1 MQGRLNSPR
10 SLVKT
15 LYLDHQ
21 YIAREAAGQPAHWQQ
36 LGAMLAANPEWHLAV
51 SECNLLEIASDGDK
65 ARAQRRAAFINSLKP
80 AWMME
85 RLDIQKREVEAFLWK
100 NHFLVKPAPFGV
112 FYEHLSQVTIHHAQ
126 PIIGET
132 AVSWLA
138 RINPTEIDGA
148 KRQTVSA
155 LRTLQA
161 ATKQQK
167 QRIDETVFRAW
178 VEPKIP
184 LRDPDGL
191 VMNKANRDALAG
203 FCWANR
209 DRFYRECPAMG
220 VEHFI
225 CEARTRDP
233 NRQPTKSDAI
243 DLQHTALG
251 LSYCDVLV
259 TERYAYSTAAYAI
272 KALAP
277 LRLAT
282 LHRSF
287 GTDILDG
294 QRSASSQ

>member
-1 MQGRLNSPR
+1 M
-10 SLVKT
+10 KT
-15 LYLDHQ
+15 LYLDHH

-36 LGAMLAANPEWHLAV
+36 LGAMLAAHPEWRLAV

-65 ARAQRRAAFINSLKP
+65 ARAQRRAAFIDSLKP

-85 RLDIQKREVEAFLWK
+85 RLDIQKCEVEAFLCTH
-100 NHFLVKPAPFGV
+100 HFFVDPAPFGV
-112 FYEHLSQVTIHHAQ
+112 FHEHLSQVTIRHAQ

-132 AVSWLA
+132 AASWVA

-148 KRQTVSA
+148 KRQTVSS

-167 QRIDETVFRAW
+167 QHIDESVFRAW

-184 LRDPDGL
+184 LRDPGGL
-191 VMNKANRDALAG
+191 LMKKADRDTLAG

-209 DRFYRECPAMG
+209 DQFYRECPAMG
-220 VEHFI
+220 VEHFV

-233 NRQPTKSDAI
+233 NRQPTESDAI
-243 DLQHTALG
+243 DLQHTVLG
-251 LSYCDVLV
+251 LSYCDALV

-277 LRLAT
+277 LPLAT
-282 LHRSF
+282 IRRSF
-287 GTDILDG
+287 GPDILNAHRLAG
-294 QRSASSQ
+294 SQ